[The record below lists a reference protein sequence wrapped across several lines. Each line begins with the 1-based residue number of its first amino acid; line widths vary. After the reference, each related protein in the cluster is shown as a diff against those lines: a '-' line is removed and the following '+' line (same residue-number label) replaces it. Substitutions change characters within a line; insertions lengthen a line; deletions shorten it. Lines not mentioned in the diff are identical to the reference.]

1 MNTSRSHTRRALDEL
16 SATHLGQPPHE
27 TTLLVTK
34 HTVQIPEQ
42 VPEAQTPAYRHMQ
55 TDARIHT
62 KTQTHI
68 HTHPSH
74 RKNITAPPPP
84 QAKAA
89 QTRQLVALDHL
100 RALD

>member
-1 MNTSRSHTRRALDEL
+1 MNTTPSHTRRVLDEL

-42 VPEAQTPAYRHMQ
+42 VPEAQTPECRHMQ

-68 HTHPSH
+68 HTHPPH
-74 RKNITAPPPP
+74 IKHTTADPPP
-84 QAKAA
+84 QTPSNK
-89 QTRQLVALDHL
+89 
-100 RALD
+100 